1 MFNEIVLMS
10 IAYLM
15 IPFGMNHF
23 DESTA

>member
-1 MFNEIVLMS
+1 MFNEVVLMT

-23 DESTA
+23 DEETA